1 MRRRE
6 NGNADDGKSGRE
18 YQLTKELMF
27 GKKNIEHKFFYC
39 EKIEGWVI
47 GYD

>member
-27 GKKNIEHKFFYC
+27 GKIISNISSFTAK
-39 EKIEGWVI
+39 K
-47 GYD
+47 

>member
-6 NGNADDGKSGRE
+6 SDNADDGKSGRE

-27 GKKNIEHKFFYC
+27 GKMVPNISSFAAENRRMGDR
-39 EKIEGWVI
+39 I
-47 GYD
+47 